1 MDSAV
6 QETELGTWG
15 ARVYKTE
22 YGKGESCGE
31 HQIPG
36 EGQLLTEESLS
47 LRLGKSHVKG
57 LEGPVFTQVSI
68 FISQTGKHIIP
79 GAWENLSL
87 GLGNCPRWNTVSDLY
102 NKLKK
107 QDPKDQN
114 YFQTTASQN
123 KAKEYLG
130 EYIYPAPS
138 EVKLTMFV
146 QSKII
151 R

>member
-1 MDSAV
+1 MDSGV

-47 LRLGKSHVKG
+47 GRLGKSHVKG

-68 FISQTGKHIIP
+68 FISRTGKHIIP

-87 GLGNCPRWNTVSDLY
+87 GLGNCPRWSTVSDLC

-107 QDPKDQN
+107 QDPQG
-114 YFQTTASQN
+114 S
-123 KAKEYLG
+123 
-130 EYIYPAPS
+130 
-138 EVKLTMFV
+138 KLFPNNCIPK
-146 QSKII
+146 QS
-151 R
+151 